1 MGVNYKLD
9 DTPNTAIVMY
19 LIFYNTSTRRLVEA
33 ARYQG
38 NTDPFS
44 KLVETLHTRYNLLGK
59 KLWNI
64 IIFLKLYL

>member
-19 LIFYNTSTRRLVEA
+19 LIFNTSTRRLVEA

-44 KLVETLHTRYNLLGK
+44 KLVETLHTRYNLLCK